1 MSIFD
6 IFAQLEKEKK
16 GSDSTPAGQVEF
28 IVVGLGNPGAKY
40 ESTRHNAGFMAV
52 DTLAEKK
59 GFDIKKLRFK
69 SLVGDTVIS
78 GKRCLVMKPSTFMNS
93 SGEAVVEA
101 MNFYKVPI
109 ENVLVCVDDINLEP
123 GKLRIRRKGSDG
135 GHNGL
140 KSIIYLTG
148 SDDFPRIRIGVGKKP
163 YKEMDLADWV
173 LGNIPKEDLPAMHEA
188 ADKACEAIELIVAG
202 LTDKAMHTV
211 N

>member
-16 GSDSTPAGQVEF
+16 GSDSAPAGQVEF

-188 ADKACEAIELIVAG
+188 ADKACEAIDLIVAG
-202 LTDKAMHTV
+202 QTDKAMNTV